1 MSQLFDYFV
10 CSRPEIDRWAA
21 ALEEQDDDL
30 QETIEKK
37 MLHVAHF
44 RNLGQDDVNILAE
57 CTQEKDVDSVTA
69 VGEID
74 LVRAIS
80 DEEGPWVMAL
90 RTPYIRMLAE
100 MRIDNRLLERW
111 VTAVARFNGTK
122 DEYCRQVLTS
132 EAAETLKMMC
142 RLAVEKNLGVFVCF
156 YG

>member
-10 CSRPEIDRWAA
+10 CSRPDIDRWAD
-21 ALEEQDDDL
+21 ALEQGDEL
-30 QETIEKK
+30 EGAIEKE
-37 MLHVAHF
+37 MPQVVHF
-44 RNLGQDDVNILAE
+44 RNLGQDDVNILAQCSQDRE
-57 CTQEKDVDSVTA
+57 VDSVTA

-111 VTAVARFNGTK
+111 VAAVAKFNGTEE
-122 DEYCRQVLTS
+122 EYCREVLTT
-132 EAAETLKMMC
+132 EAAETLKKMC